1 MQCAVVDVT
10 LDIGPVP
17 RSAFSAADA
26 EYGKYVGKID
36 AANCSKN
43 LYFDSCFIQDNLHVA
58 K

>member
-43 LYFDSCFIQDNLHVA
+43 FIYTCFIQDNLHVA